1 MNKLYLAA
9 AGAAAFVVI
18 SATSAVCTWVEN
30 RRMARY
36 IRKCLTNVED
46 KSEGQIADEVIRKAV
61 ERAAG
66 NKVDEYMKDAED
78 AVLRIGRQ
86 ELKNAAQCAVEAG
99 SKDIREKAATEIAR
113 QVELLDIEDLKAR
126 VCDKAEKTVVKKF
139 DGALDGEV
147 KKFREQLDSTRK
159 LYNRMAR
166 VASEQDDDARIRLVM
181 I

>member
-18 SATSAVCTWVEN
+18 SATAAVCTWAEN

-36 IRKCLTNVED
+36 IRKCLANVED
-46 KSEGQIADEVIRKAV
+46 KSEGQISDEIIRKAV

-66 NKVDEYMKDAED
+66 SKVDEYMKDTED
-78 AVLRIGRQ
+78 AILRVGRQ
-86 ELKNAAQCAVEAG
+86 ELKNAAQCAVEAN
-99 SKDIREKAATEIAR
+99 SKDIREKAAAEVSR
-113 QVELLDIEDLKAR
+113 QVELLDIEELKER
-126 VCDKAEKTVVKKF
+126 VCERAEKTVVKKF

-159 LYNRMAR
+159 LYSRMAK
-166 VASEQDDDARIRLVM
+166 AAAEDEDSRIRFVM
-181 I
+181 L

>member
-1 MNKLYLAA
+1 MMNKLYLAA
-9 AGAAAFVVI
+9 AGAAAFVMI
-18 SATSAVCTWVEN
+18 SATAAVCTWAEN

-36 IRKCLTNVED
+36 IRKCLANVED

-66 NKVDEYMKDAED
+66 SKVDEYMKDAED

-86 ELKNAAQCAVEAG
+86 ELKNAAQSAVEAN
-99 SKDIREKAATEIAR
+99 SKDIREKAAT
-113 QVELLDIEDLKAR
+113 DIEDLKAR

-166 VASEQDDDARIRLVM
+166 VAAEDDDSRIRLVM

>member
-9 AGAAAFVVI
+9 AGAAAFVVL
-18 SATSAVCTWVEN
+18 SATAAVCTWAEN

-36 IRKCLTNVED
+36 IRKCLANVED
-46 KSEGQIADEVIRKAV
+46 KSEGQISDEIIRKAV

-66 NKVDEYMKDAED
+66 NKVDEYMKDTED
-78 AVLRIGRQ
+78 AILRVGRQ
-86 ELKNAAQCAVEAG
+86 ELKNAAQCAVEAN
-99 SKDIREKAATEIAR
+99 SKDIREKAASEVAR
-113 QVELLDIEDLKAR
+113 QVEMLDIEELKER

-159 LYNRMAR
+159 LYSRMAK
-166 VASEQDDDARIRLVM
+166 AATEDEDSRIRLVM
-181 I
+181 L